1 MTMRNEV
8 MEFYGLKRSLRSAGY
23 FLTTH
28 HHDLLNEVKQAI
40 YDGTLI
46 VLSGVIGAGKT
57 AALTQLQ
64 ERLLEEDRIVVS
76 TAVSVEKNRVALG
89 TLITALFCDLSTEK
103 EPRIPKS
110 GELRDRA
117 LRALVKKRK
126 KPVVLFIDDAH
137 DLHRN
142 TLIALKRLIELVKGG
157 GARLSIVL
165 AGHPRLR
172 NEMQDP
178 AMEEIGYRT
187 ATFDLE
193 GVAGSQREYMT
204 WLIET
209 CSKGEVSIDDVLEPA
224 AVDLLAA
231 RLRTPLQIEQ
241 HLELAMETGLKAH
254 LKPITEEIAES
265 VLSKQIDGVEATLT
279 RHGYTSKVL
288 TEMLRVKPSELKA
301 LFRHDL
307 PADRARD
314 IKEQMLAAG
323 LPV

>member
-1 MTMRNEV
+1 MRNEV

-23 FLTTH
+23 FLTAH
-28 HHDLLNEVKQAI
+28 HRDLLDEVKHAI

-57 AALTQLQ
+57 AAITRLQ
-64 ERLLEEDRIVVS
+64 ETLLEEDRVVVS
-76 TAVSVEKNRVALG
+76 TSVSVEKNRVALG

-103 EPRIPKS
+103 EVKIPKS

-142 TLIALKRLIELVKGG
+142 TLVALKRLIELVKGA
-157 GARLSIVL
+157 GATLSIVL
-165 AGHPRLR
+165 VGHPRLR

-178 AMEEIGYRT
+178 AMEEVGYRT
-187 ATFDLE
+187 AIFSLE

-209 CSKGEVSIDDVLEPA
+209 CGKDGVTIDDVLEPA
-224 AVDLLAA
+224 APATTSFSRKCGRPPCPRRRRTPPRPIIQLTSPWPCCGRSARGLFLQNLKGQGLGPKQAA
-231 RLRTPLQIEQ
+231 RPIPPRPCCGRTGR
-241 HLELAMETGLKAH
+241 LA
-254 LKPITEEIAES
+254 
-265 VLSKQIDGVEATLT
+265 Q
-279 RHGYTSKVL
+279 
-288 TEMLRVKPSELKA
+288 
-301 LFRHDL
+301 
-307 PADRARD
+307 
-314 IKEQMLAAG
+314 
-323 LPV
+323 

>member
-1 MTMRNEV
+1 MRTEV

-23 FLTTH
+23 HMTAH
-28 HHDLLNEVKQAI
+28 HRNLLQEVKQAI
-40 YDGTLI
+40 YNGSLI
-46 VLSGVIGAGKT
+46 VLSGVIGSGKT

-64 ERLLEEDRIVVS
+64 ETLLEEDRIVVS
-76 TAVSVEKNRVALG
+76 TSVSVEKNRVALG
-89 TLITALFCDLSTEK
+89 TLITALFCDLTTEK
-103 EPRIPKS
+103 EVKIPKS

-142 TLIALKRLIELVKGG
+142 TLVALKRLIELVEGG
-157 GARLSIVL
+157 GAKLSIVL

-172 NEMQDP
+172 NDLLDP

-187 ATFDLE
+187 ATFALE

-204 WLIET
+204 WLIDACAKDGVT
-209 CSKGEVSIDDVLEPA
+209 IDDILEPA
-224 AVDLLAA
+224 AIDLLAA

-241 HLELAMETGLKAH
+241 HLILALETGLQADE
-254 LKPITEEIAES
+254 KPISESIADS
-265 VLSKQIDGVEATLT
+265 VLSKQIDGVEAILT
-279 RHGYTSKVL
+279 RHGYTPKVL
-288 TEMLRVKPSELKA
+288 TEMLGVKTAELRA
-301 LFRHDL
+301 LFRQDL